1 MLINDKRS
9 LIEDLTGV
17 KSSKLNY
24 YLELKKRNE
33 EIIKQNNR
41 LEIIHQ
47 IVKDINIDMSI
58 ADILMRTYSKLPS
71 VLPCDT
77 LVLALME
84 NGMLRIKAMEPQN
97 ECSNSEL
104 PKKSFLYQCI
114 QQNHYCLYNFDDG
127 KNVCEEICDCKEGKK
142 LNISS
147 VLTIPLFV
155 RGKVIGVL
163 LLGACQPNAYHD
175 NELVFCNQL
184 ADQLAI
190 CVENARLYEEV
201 LQSKREWEE
210 TFTAVI
216 DPIFL
221 IDLNFNVIKS
231 NNRPLS
237 YLRCQQTGKL
247 QDMKCYQLLWGRDK
261 KCTRCLMEE
270 VIKTGK
276 PSHREMQTGGC
287 VLDVHYYPVFNSEHK
302 IYAVI
307 HHIQDKTEKVKMEAQ
322 LIQSAKLAA
331 IGEMAAGVAHE
342 LNSPLTVIIGT
353 AQMLLR
359 ENTEGTLRRDFLK
372 DIENCGLRCKRII
385 QNLLTFSRQ
394 EQQPM
399 GPTDINDQVEKV
411 LSLTQYQINRSKISV
426 KTELAENLPLLFAN
440 GQQLQQ
446 VLINLLLNARDALEQ
461 VNREKQITIRTLMAE
476 KNNERQIWLEVED
489 NGEGIA
495 ESKLDK
501 VFNPFYTS
509 KEAAK
514 GTGLGLSVSLGIAQ
528 AHGGTINVESVLGQ
542 GSKFR
547 VVLPLNQN

>member
-1 MLINDKRS
+1 MINDKRS

-71 VLPCDT
+71 VLPCDS

-84 NGMLRIKAMEPQN
+84 NGTLRIKAMVPQN
-97 ECSNSEL
+97 ECLKSTL
-104 PKKSFLYQCI
+104 PKHSLLYECI
-114 QQNHYCLYNFDDG
+114 QQNHYCLYNFNDG
-127 KNVCEEICDCKEGKK
+127 KNMCEEICDCSGNKK
-142 LNISS
+142 WNISS

-155 RGKVIGVL
+155 RGRVIGVL
-163 LLGACQPNAYHD
+163 LLGAGQPNAYHD
-175 NELVFCNQL
+175 NELVFCTQL

-237 YLRCQQTGKL
+237 YLRCQQTAKL
-247 QDMKCYQLLWGRDK
+247 QDMKCYQLLWGRNE
-261 KCTRCLMEE
+261 KCTCCLLEE

-276 PSHREMQTGGC
+276 PSHREVQTGGC
-287 VLDVHYYPVFNSEHK
+287 VLDVHYYPVFNSEQQ

-353 AQMLLR
+353 AQMMLR
-359 ENTEGTLRRDFLK
+359 ENAEGNLRRDFLK
-372 DIENCGLRCKRII
+372 DIESCGLRCKRII

-426 KTELAENLPLLFAN
+426 ITELAEDLPLLFAN

-461 VNREKQITIRTLMAE
+461 VNREKQIIIRTLMAE
-476 KNNERQIWLEVED
+476 KDNERQIWLEVED
-489 NGEGIA
+489 NGEGI
-495 ESKLDK
+495 EEGKLDK